1 MLLLLALA
9 CNPAGP
15 PPATT
20 PPEEEEQLVDEEE
33 EEETVEG
40 EDTPRV
46 YRLTHAQW
54 EHSVQELLELEETT
68 GLSSGFIGNTM
79 NGGYDN
85 NTETLLVDA
94 ILFQDYQRVAIQL
107 ADQVA
112 RDPELLAAVAPDLTA
127 ETVDVWLEAIVSEA
141 WRRPITDEELASWSN
156 VFALGPELVGSGDDL
171 ADGVQVVLQAL
182 LQSPGFVYRM
192 ETGDSGE
199 PLNGWEAAAKL
210 SYSLWDKPPDA
221 ELLADVDSLDE
232 VTVLQQHAERM
243 LADEAAQ
250 APLLTFFEQKLRF
263 EDYANIEKD
272 YDWESSLRDDMRTE
286 GELFLTE
293 VIFEE
298 QGGLSRLLTADFT
311 VANANLGELYG
322 VDGLGDDFEKV
333 SLDGTQRAG
342 MLTLTGFLTLMAE
355 DEQSNPIRRGGF
367 ILHKLLCIEVP
378 PPPDE
383 TTGVGPMEEG
393 LSNRER
399 VERHTGEGTCG
410 EGCHTLINPLGYA
423 FENYDGLGR
432 WRTVDYGVEV
442 DASDTFVLDGAEI
455 SYENAID
462 LVGAMAISPQVH
474 ECFAGHVVE
483 YTHGRS
489 LVDSDEPVVDAL
501 AEASLGG
508 ASVLELVTQAV
519 TADSFRVNP

>member
-1 MLLLLALA
+1 MLLMLALA
-9 CNPAGP
+9 CNPAAGP
-15 PPATT
+15 AATA
-20 PPEEEEQLVDEEE
+20 PDEEEEQLVDED
-33 EEETVEG
+33 EEETIES
-40 EDTPRV
+40 EEAPRV

-54 EHSVQELLELEETT
+54 EHSVQALLNLEDST
-68 GLSSGFIGNTM
+68 GLSSGFIGTTM

-94 ILFQDYQRVAIQL
+94 ILFQDYQRVAIEL
-107 ADQVA
+107 SDQVA

-127 ETVDVWLEAIVSEA
+127 ETVDVWLEAMVSEA
-141 WRRPITDEELASWSN
+141 WRRPITTDELSSWSS
-156 VFALGPELVGSGDDL
+156 VFAMGPELVGSGDDL

-199 PLNGWEAAAKL
+199 PLDGWEAAAKL
-210 SYSLWDKPPDA
+210 SYTLWDKPPDA
-221 ELLADVDSLDE
+221 ELLADVDSLADAA
-232 VTVLQQHAERM
+232 VLQQHAERM
-243 LADEAAQ
+243 LADASART
-250 APLLTFFEQKLRF
+250 PLLALFEQTLRF

-272 YDWESSLRDDMRTE
+272 YDWETSLRDDMRTE

-293 VIFEE
+293 VLFEE
-298 QGGLSRLLTADFT
+298 RGGLSRLLTADFT
-311 VANANLGELYG
+311 VANASLGELYG
-322 VDGLGDDFEKV
+322 VDGLGDEFEKV

-455 SYENAID
+455 AYDNAID
-462 LVGAMAISPQVH
+462 LVGAMAVSPQVH
-474 ECFAGHVVE
+474 ECFAEHVVE

-501 AEASLGG
+501 TEASLGG
-508 ASVLELVTQAV
+508 ASVIDLVTQAV